1 MKKLMLLA
9 AGLVASVALVAG
21 CKSLPTLQEQFTQA
35 CPIVNAD
42 LKIIAA
48 SPLLTPAQQQLLS
61 GVPGDAAKPGIIA
74 SNEAICTAGAQLN
87 VTDLRTIHDSLL
99 PMAITI
105 VQAVPA
111 LPQQQVVLLALQT
124 FGPLVQ
130 GMIDQLITA
139 TTAPVAASTPLAG
152 VPLQ

>member
-9 AGLVASVALVAG
+9 AGIVASVAFVAG
-21 CKSLPTLQEQFTQA
+21 CTSLPTLQQQFTQA

-42 LKIIAA
+42 LKILGA
-48 SPLLTPAQQQLLS
+48 SPLLSPAQQ
-61 GVPGDAAKPGIIA
+61 GVILNDVLPK
-74 SNEAICTAGAQLN
+74 NEAICAAGAQLN
-87 VTDLRTIHDSLL
+87 ITDLRTIHDSLL

-105 VQAVPA
+105 VSAIPA
-111 LPQQQVVLLALQT
+111 IPQQQVVLLALQT

-139 TTAPVAASTPLAG
+139 ATVPAAASTPLAG
-152 VPLQ
+152 APLQ

>member
-1 MKKLMLLA
+1 MKKMLLLA
-9 AGLVASVALVAG
+9 AGIAASIVIVSG

-48 SPLLTPAQQQLLS
+48 SPLLTPAQQQVLN
-61 GVPGDAAKPGIIA
+61 GVPGDPTKPGVIA
-74 SNEAICTAGAQLN
+74 ANEAICAAGAQLN
-87 VTDLRTIHDSLL
+87 ATNLRTIHDSLL

-111 LPQQQVVLLALQT
+111 LPEQQVVLLALQT

-139 TTAPVAASTPLAG
+139 VTPASAPVAAS
-152 VPLQ
+152 Q